1 MIELENVSVYYPKAE
16 EPAVKN
22 INLTL
27 NPGEFICVL
36 GPSGAGKSTL
46 IRTIN
51 ALQPVT
57 EGSVFINGQDLKEMS
72 KANHRKW
79 RSRTGM
85 IFQHFHLIPRLTV
98 EQNVLTG
105 LFGKRKSFS
114 NFAGIFSQTEKNKAN
129 QIMNEVGLGDL
140 SNRRV
145 EWLSGG
151 QKQRVGVAR
160 ALMQEPDVFLGDE
173 PVASLDPGTARSI
186 FQLLK
191 KVHDKQ
197 NLLSLINVHDV
208 TLAKSFATRV
218 IGLSN
223 GEIIFDGTPDQ
234 MGEGNLEMI
243 YGKAIHA

>member
-1 MIELENVSVYYPKAE
+1 MIKLDGVSVYYPKTE
-16 EPAVKN
+16 EPAVHQV
-22 INLTL
+22 NLSL
-27 NPGEFICVL
+27 DPGEFVCVL

-57 EGSVFINGQDLKEMS
+57 EGSVRSEGKDLKRMSEME
-72 KANHRKW
+72 KRRW

-105 LFGKRKSFS
+105 LFGKRRALA
-114 NFAGIFSQTEKNKAN
+114 NFAGFFTNSEKQQAEEVLE
-129 QIMNEVGLGDL
+129 EVGLAAMAD
-140 SNRRV
+140 RRV
-145 EWLSGG
+145 EALSGG
-151 QKQRVGVAR
+151 QKQRVGIAR

-173 PVASLDPGTARSI
+173 PVASLDPGTARSV
-186 FQLLK
+186 FTLLK
-191 KVHDKQ
+191 DVHDRKQ
-197 NLLSLINVHDV
+197 LTSLINVHDV
-208 TLAKSFATRV
+208 ALARSFATRV

-223 GEIIFDGTPDQ
+223 GEIIYDGPPEELNSD
-234 MGEGNLEMI
+234 NLEML

>member
-1 MIELENVSVYYPKAE
+1 MIELQNVSVFYPKAN
-16 EPAVKN
+16 EPAIKN

-36 GPSGAGKSTL
+36 GPSGAGKSTM

-51 ALQPVT
+51 ALQSVT
-57 EGSVFINGQDLKEMS
+57 EGSVLIDGKDLGTMS
-72 KANHRKW
+72 ETTRRKW

-105 LFGKRKSFS
+105 LFGKRKSFA
-114 NFAGIFSQTEKNKAN
+114 NLAGIFSHTERNKAHEV
-129 QIMNEVGLGDL
+129 INEVGLGEI
-140 SNRRV
+140 SHRRV

-173 PVASLDPGTARSI
+173 PVASLDPATARSI
-186 FQLLK
+186 FHLLK
-191 KVHDKQ
+191 KVHDKE

-218 IGLSN
+218 IGLSE
-223 GEIIFDGTPDQ
+223 GEIIFDGSPD
-234 MGEGNLEMI
+234 ELEDDNLETI